1 MAGGHG
7 ENISIMPPKTKIFV
21 GKLPPT
27 CKDFEL
33 RKLFERYG
41 EVTECSILGNYAF
54 VHMKTE
60 EQAATAIRNLN
71 NWDMNGFKISVEQS
85 TGEKRAGG
93 MGGMRGGMGGGFRGR
108 GGPMR
113 GRGMGRPGPY
123 DRRPPMGDRYGPPPP
138 GPPPAPPMR
147 NGYYEDYERRDRR
160 PLPPAGALDRRP
172 PPPMPREPAY
182 RDPYDRYDSYD
193 RMPPPPMG
201 RRTPPPMDRRPPPMG
216 YDRRDDPYGDMYGP
230 RPEYVSSL
238 PFCRPVFDA
247 QNDIGETCMEVG
259 GICSLHVA
267 DLPLAAALR
276 AGKY

>member
-1 MAGGHG
+1 MYSLGAVFKHKALK
-7 ENISIMPPKTKIFV
+7 MPPKTKIFV

-33 RKLFERYG
+33 RKLFERFG

-60 EQAATAIRNLN
+60 SQAAAAIGNLN

-93 MGGMRGGMGGGFRGR
+93 MGGMGRGGMGGGFRGR

-147 NGYYEDYERRDRR
+147 NGYYDDYERRDRR

-201 RRTPPPMDRRPPPMG
+201 RRTPPPMDRRPPPPMG

-230 RPEYVSSL
+230 RPERDMY
-238 PFCRPVFDA
+238 
-247 QNDIGETCMEVG
+247 G
-259 GICSLHVA
+259 GGRDMFPPRGRSPPRRSPPRRYPGPPR
-267 DLPLAAALR
+267 DMPSR
-276 AGKY
+276 RF